1 MFLQR
6 EIFAKNDLYTQVR
19 ARLTTHSPTYCK
31 QILIFFLLT
40 LLLTKKMVNAA
51 ATQPQSCVYTWLGR
65 LLSTPTNSKS
75 TERLGVFIDSLTSP

>member
-1 MFLQR
+1 M
-6 EIFAKNDLYTQVR
+6 
-19 ARLTTHSPTYCK
+19 
-31 QILIFFLLT
+31 T

-75 TERLGVFIDSLTSP
+75 TERLGVFIDSLTSPY